1 MTAMNK
7 HSSST
12 MGKTE
17 RDNWIGM
24 KGVERIMLSARTLEF
39 KIHGSDSRAPRSWQ
53 NNQWLLIVSPNDT
66 VAHKPP
72 ASSSPTPVIPSL
84 CRQEK

>member
-1 MTAMNK
+1 MIIGERSITLDRKLILTIKKLSIKMNLSFTINWSQMTATNK

-24 KGVERIMLSARTLEF
+24 K
-39 KIHGSDSRAPRSWQ
+39 
-53 NNQWLLIVSPNDT
+53 
-66 VAHKPP
+66 
-72 ASSSPTPVIPSL
+72 
-84 CRQEK
+84 